1 MTDPFPELT
10 DLGCHE
16 AEVGRDLLPAEQKP
30 WEMVRP
36 WMHTIT
42 AARRASLNEGPR
54 RRRRSQP

>member
-1 MTDPFPELT
+1 MSDVFREPV

-16 AEVGRDLLPAEQKP
+16 AEVGRELLPAEQKP
-30 WEMVRP
+30 WEMVQP

-42 AARRASLNEGPR
+42 TARRASLNEGPR